1 MFMFYNIYSPPF
13 YTSPLLIRKSSP
25 PHDEGAKKIA
35 ATRIAPL
42 AATPSHVTVTLF
54 SRGGIYL
61 SALASSFSL
70 GLTAITTPFVLI
82 RKVQ

>member
-13 YTSPLLIRKSSP
+13 YTSPLLIRKAL
-25 PHDEGAKKIA
+25 HHMMKAQKKIA

-82 RKVQ
+82 RNVQ